1 MPWSQIEM
9 HRLQNYTCGLGDC
22 QASIMNKVVSSH
34 GRIKLGWELKGER
47 GRENKRVGRRGR
59 RDVSGFPLSQMAEE
73 ERKRVIR
80 YTLHIVCH
88 SLLVLSFAFCWSMNW
103 VTEQHQSEVRGRGES
118 EEKKREAN
126 KPGQGG
132 EVGRGVE
139 GRCGEEID
147 AGQ

>member
-1 MPWSQIEM
+1 
-9 HRLQNYTCGLGDC
+9 
-22 QASIMNKVVSSH
+22 MNKVVSSR
-34 GRIKLGWELKGER
+34 GRIKLGRELKGER

-59 RDVSGFPLSQMAEE
+59 RDLSGFPLSQMAEE

-103 VTEQHQSEVRGRGES
+103 VTEQHWSEVRGRGES
-118 EEKKREAN
+118 EGKKREAN

-132 EVGRGVE
+132 EVGG
-139 GRCGEEID
+139 GRCREEID